1 MKVNSSNANHTG
13 LQLPS
18 LLVGLFIMVGGTLY
32 PLAMT
37 DRTGQADHG
46 VAVLLLW
53 SMAAGFVRG
62 VGFVPR
68 MPALR
73 LIFSGWACCVALMVA
88 IGLKFLQ

>member
-1 MKVNSSNANHTG
+1 MNRSNANRPG

-18 LLVGLFIMVGGTLY
+18 LFVGLFIMVGGTVY

-37 DRTGQADHG
+37 DTTGQADHG

-68 MPALR
+68 MLAVR
-73 LIFSGWACCVALMVA
+73 MVFSGWACCVALMAA
-88 IGLKFLQ
+88 ILLKVLQ

>member
-1 MKVNSSNANHTG
+1 MKTSNSNRPG

-18 LLVGLFIMVGGTLY
+18 LLVGLFIMVGGTVY

-37 DRTGQADHG
+37 DTTGQADHG

-68 MPALR
+68 MPAVRMVL
-73 LIFSGWACCVALMVA
+73 SGWACCVALMSAVL
-88 IGLKFLQ
+88 LKLFH